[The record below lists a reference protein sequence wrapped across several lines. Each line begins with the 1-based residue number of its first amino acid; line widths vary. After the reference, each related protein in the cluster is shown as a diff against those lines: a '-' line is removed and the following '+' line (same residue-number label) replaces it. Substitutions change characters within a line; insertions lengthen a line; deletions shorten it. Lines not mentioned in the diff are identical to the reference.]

1 LSLATFTI
9 ACVAQSAFGAT
20 VATSRTVNY
29 RVAMR
34 LQNSRAVPFT
44 GKLELR
50 YDSHGIVNGI
60 YRGDSARPDPAYGK
74 YIPVSGG
81 VSGKNLTLNFGAT
94 GDFRIQATVETNGEL
109 IGSGISRNNKRYAFH
124 AIPVP

>member
-1 LSLATFTI
+1 MSLAALLTAFATP
-9 ACVAQSAFGAT
+9 AAFGAT
-20 VATSRTVNY
+20 ATTSRTVDY

-60 YRGDSARPDPAYGK
+60 YRGDSARPDPTYGK

-81 VSGKNLTLNFGAT
+81 LSGKKLTVNFGAQ
-94 GDFRIQATVETNGEL
+94 GDFRIQATLQADGEL
-109 IGSGISRNNKRYAFH
+109 IGTGLSRNNKRYDFH
-124 AIPVP
+124 ASPVP